1 MKIKSRITVRPKQD
15 VLNNA
20 IKQGLISKIKNNNY
34 KYLYSKYYKLE
45 NKWYDVFMNL
55 DSSEYESV
63 EVEIWTTEE
72 KE

>member
-20 IKQGLISKIKNNNY
+20 IKQGLISKIKVNNY